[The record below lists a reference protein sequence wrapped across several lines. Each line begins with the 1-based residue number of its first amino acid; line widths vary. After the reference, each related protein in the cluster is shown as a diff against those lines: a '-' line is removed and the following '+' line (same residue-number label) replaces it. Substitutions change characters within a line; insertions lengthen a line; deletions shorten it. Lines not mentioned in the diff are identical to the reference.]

1 METEMPDNSHA
12 HPIIAPALN
21 AHHGATV
28 AAAPPARQRTTAEIC
43 RALLDARAA
52 HQAILDEITP
62 AFDGRCTELG
72 WLVLCALRS
81 GHRPAM
87 QLAEEVG
94 IRPSSLSRTLSDL
107 ERAGFA
113 RRDRQHDDAR
123 IVQVS
128 ITTEGVRLLDAIA
141 LRADALWCAKQSRE
155 QIAELGRAMEG

>member
-1 METEMPDNSHA
+1 MPDNSHA
-12 HPIIAPALN
+12 HPAFAAALN
-21 AHHGATV
+21 AHRDVTV
-28 AAAPPARQRTTAEIC
+28 AAAPPVRQRTTAEIY

-81 GHRPAM
+81 GTRPST

-94 IRPSSLSRTLSDL
+94 IRPSSLSRTLADL
-107 ERAGFA
+107 ERAGTI

-128 ITTEGVRLLDAIA
+128 ITTAGIRLLDSIA
-141 LRADALWCAKQSRE
+141 MKADALWCAKQPRE
-155 QIAELGRAMEG
+155 QIAELGRVMEG